1 MISKLKD
8 RTFAIIKAEEEKE
21 NIMKKSKQNLRNL
34 RDTIKQTNISII
46 GDQEGE
52 EKVKGA
58 ERLSTE
64 IMTKNFP
71 SLIKYINLQ
80 VQKFNKF

>member
-1 MISKLKD
+1 
-8 RTFAIIKAEEEKE
+8 
-21 NIMKKSKQNLRNL
+21 MKKSKQSLRNL
-34 RDTIKQTNISII
+34 WDTIKQTNISII

-64 IMTKNFP
+64 RMTKIFP